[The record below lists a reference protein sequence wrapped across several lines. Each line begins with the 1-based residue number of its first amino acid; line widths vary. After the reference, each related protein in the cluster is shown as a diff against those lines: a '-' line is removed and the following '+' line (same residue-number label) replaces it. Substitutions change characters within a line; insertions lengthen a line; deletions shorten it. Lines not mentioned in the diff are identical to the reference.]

1 MVQEI
6 GIYIKKRRKE
16 LGMTLQQMAEKTG
29 LSTGYL
35 SLMER
40 GINSPT
46 IDNLHKICRAIDTT
60 MIELLSDME
69 NNKLCIKKS
78 ERNTYFSAPGKLQY
92 ESLIEGNRALVCTNV
107 IVYDDEEHVFD
118 RHIADEFGMIISGA
132 LTITVDKTVY
142 EMEEGDA
149 IYIPAGVVHSFHRTG
164 EGECSSIWISPSSRS
179 DREELA
185 GALALPLEGQE
196 N

>member
-1 MVQEI
+1 MEQEI
-6 GIYIKKRRKE
+6 GTFIKKRRKE
-16 LGMTLQQMAEKTG
+16 LGMTLQQMADKTG

-60 MIELLSDME
+60 MIELLSDIE

-107 IVYDDEEHVFD
+107 TVYDEEEHVFG
-118 RHIADEFGMIISGA
+118 RHIADEFGVIISGT
-132 LTITVDKTVY
+132 LIVTVDKTVY
-142 EMEEGDA
+142 EMEEGDT
-149 IYIPAGVVHSFHRTG
+149 IYIPAGTVHSFRRKG
-164 EGECSSIWISPSSRS
+164 EEECSSIWVSPSSRT
-179 DREELA
+179 DREELPA
-185 GALALPLEGQE
+185 VLSLPLEG
-196 N
+196 NGA